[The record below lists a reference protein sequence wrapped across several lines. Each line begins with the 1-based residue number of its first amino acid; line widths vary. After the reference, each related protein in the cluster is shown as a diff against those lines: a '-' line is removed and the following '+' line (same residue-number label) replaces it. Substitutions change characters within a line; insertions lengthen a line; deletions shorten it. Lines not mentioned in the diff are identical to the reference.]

1 MHIPD
6 GYLGPYTYIAM
17 WIIMIPIWYYAGKKL
32 SAELKSRQV
41 PLLALAA
48 AFSFVIM
55 MFNVPIPG
63 GSTGH
68 AVGGAII
75 GIVLGPWAGII
86 AISVALVLQA
96 LMFGD
101 GGITAIAAN
110 CFNMAV
116 MMPFVGYYGYKI
128 ISGNSDINSSRRV
141 IAAAIAG
148 YIAITLAAGLT
159 GFEFGI
165 QPLLHQTAEGVPL
178 YMPYPLSVTVP
189 AMLIE
194 HVFGFSFLEGL
205 ITALI
210 FAYIQKTDISIL
222 YGEESR
228 SLKKKPNAAA
238 TARGEN
244 MDNMVRNFAIGLVVL
259 IILAPL
265 GLLAV
270 GETFGE
276 WGSEELKEKIGYVP
290 QGLEQ
295 LSSFWSAPL
304 PDYAFPGGENS
315 ESMTLSAAAYI
326 LSAVIGVVVCGGLL
340 YIVGKKVARG

>member
-1 MHIPD
+1 MNGILVNGEFMHIPD
-6 GYLGPYTYIAM
+6 GYLGPYTYIAL
-17 WIIMIPIWYYAGKKL
+17 WIIMIPIWYYAGRKL

-68 AVGGAII
+68 AVGAAII
-75 GIVLGPWAGII
+75 GIVLGPWAGVI

-116 MMPFVGYYGYKI
+116 VMPFVGYYVYKL
-128 ISGNSDINSSRRV
+128 ISGGTEITSSRRV

-148 YIAITLAAGLT
+148 YISLVIASAFT

-165 QPLLHQTAEGVPL
+165 QPMLHHTAEGVPL
-178 YMPYPLSVTVP
+178 YMPYPLAVTVP
-189 AMLIE
+189 AMVLE
-194 HVFGFSFLEGL
+194 HAFGFGILEAL

-210 FAYIQKTDISIL
+210 FAYIQRTDTSLL
-222 YGEESR
+222 YGEKSATQ
-228 SLKKKPNAAA
+228 KMKMKNAS
-238 TARGEN
+238 TA
-244 MDNMVRNFAIGLVVL
+244 
-259 IILAPL
+259 
-265 GLLAV
+265 
-270 GETFGE
+270 
-276 WGSEELKEKIGYVP
+276 
-290 QGLEQ
+290 
-295 LSSFWSAPL
+295 
-304 PDYAFPGGENS
+304 
-315 ESMTLSAAAYI
+315 
-326 LSAVIGVVVCGGLL
+326 
-340 YIVGKKVARG
+340 

>member
-6 GYLGPYTYIAM
+6 GYLGPQTYIAF

-32 SAELKSRQV
+32 SSELKSRQV

-68 AVGGAII
+68 AVGAAII
-75 GIVLGPWAGII
+75 GIVLGPWAGVI

-110 CFNMAV
+110 CFNMGV
-116 MMPFVGYYGYKI
+116 VMPFVGYYAYKL
-128 ISGNSDINSSRRV
+128 ISGGTEITSSRRV
-141 IAAAIAG
+141 IAAAVAG
-148 YIAITLAAGLT
+148 YIALSLAALCT
-159 GFEFGI
+159 GIEFGL
-165 QPLLHQTAEGVPL
+165 QPILNHTPEGVPL

-189 AMLIE
+189 AMVLE
-194 HVFGFSFLEGL
+194 HILGFSILEAL

-210 FAYIQKTDISIL
+210 FAYIQKTDTSIL

-228 SLKKKPNAAA
+228 SQKKKPNATA
-238 TARGEN
+238 T
-244 MDNMVRNFAIGLVVL
+244 
-259 IILAPL
+259 
-265 GLLAV
+265 
-270 GETFGE
+270 T
-276 WGSEELKEKIGYVP
+276 
-290 QGLEQ
+290 
-295 LSSFWSAPL
+295 
-304 PDYAFPGGENS
+304 
-315 ESMTLSAAAYI
+315 
-326 LSAVIGVVVCGGLL
+326 
-340 YIVGKKVARG
+340 

>member
-1 MHIPD
+1 MRGEIMHIPD

-17 WIIMIPIWYYAGKKL
+17 WIIMIPIWYYAGNKL
-32 SAELKSRQV
+32 STELRSKQV

-75 GIVLGPWAGII
+75 GIVLGPWAAVI

-116 MMPFVGYYGYKI
+116 VMPFVAYYIYRLV
-128 ISGNSDINSSRRV
+128 SGNTEITSSRRV

-148 YIAITLAAGLT
+148 YISLTLAAAVT

-178 YMPYPLSVTVP
+178 YMPYSLNVTVP
-189 AMLIE
+189 AMVLE
-194 HVFGFSFLEGL
+194 HALGFGILEAL
-205 ITALI
+205 VTALI
-210 FAYIQKTDISIL
+210 FAYIQRTDTTIL
-222 YGEESR
+222 YGEKIAAR
-228 SLKKKPNAAA
+228 KKSKKSA
-238 TARGEN
+238 TIA
-244 MDNMVRNFAIGLVVL
+244 
-259 IILAPL
+259 
-265 GLLAV
+265 
-270 GETFGE
+270 
-276 WGSEELKEKIGYVP
+276 
-290 QGLEQ
+290 
-295 LSSFWSAPL
+295 
-304 PDYAFPGGENS
+304 
-315 ESMTLSAAAYI
+315 
-326 LSAVIGVVVCGGLL
+326 
-340 YIVGKKVARG
+340 

>member
-32 SAELKSRQV
+32 STELRSRQV

-55 MFNVPIPG
+55 MFNIPIPG

-75 GIVLGPWAGII
+75 GIVLGPWAAVI

-110 CFNMAV
+110 CFNMGVA
-116 MMPFVGYYGYKI
+116 MPFVAYYAYKF
-128 ISGNSDINSSRRV
+128 ISGDTDVASSRRI

-148 YIAITLAAGLT
+148 WLSLTIAAAFT

-165 QPLLHQTAEGVPL
+165 QPLLHHTAEGVPL
-178 YMPYPLSVTVP
+178 YMPYSLNVTIP
-189 AMLIE
+189 AMILE
-194 HVFGFSFLEGL
+194 HALGFGILEAL

-210 FAYIQKTDISIL
+210 FAYIQRTDTTLL
-222 YGEESR
+222 YGEKN
-228 SLKKKPNAAA
+228 LAQKGNKK
-238 TARGEN
+238 
-244 MDNMVRNFAIGLVVL
+244 
-259 IILAPL
+259 
-265 GLLAV
+265 
-270 GETFGE
+270 
-276 WGSEELKEKIGYVP
+276 
-290 QGLEQ
+290 
-295 LSSFWSAPL
+295 SAMI
-304 PDYAFPGGENS
+304 A
-315 ESMTLSAAAYI
+315 
-326 LSAVIGVVVCGGLL
+326 
-340 YIVGKKVARG
+340 

>member
-32 SAELKSRQV
+32 STELRSKQV

-55 MFNVPIPG
+55 MFNIPIPG

-75 GIVLGPWAGII
+75 GIVLGPWAAVI

-116 MMPFVGYYGYKI
+116 AMPFCAYYVYKLV
-128 ISGNSDINSSRRV
+128 SGNTDIASSRRV
-141 IAAAIAG
+141 IASAIAG
-148 YIAITLAAGLT
+148 YISLTLAATFT
-159 GFEFGI
+159 GIEFGI

-178 YMPYPLSVTVP
+178 YMPYSLNVAVP
-189 AMLIE
+189 AMVLE
-194 HVFGFSFLEGL
+194 HVLGFGILEAL
-205 ITALI
+205 VTALI
-210 FAYIQKTDISIL
+210 FAYIQRTDTTIL
-222 YGEESR
+222 YGER
-228 SLKKKPNAAA
+228 NAA
-238 TARGEN
+238 RKKSKN
-244 MDNMVRNFAIGLVVL
+244 
-259 IILAPL
+259 
-265 GLLAV
+265 
-270 GETFGE
+270 
-276 WGSEELKEKIGYVP
+276 
-290 QGLEQ
+290 
-295 LSSFWSAPL
+295 SA
-304 PDYAFPGGENS
+304 NI
-315 ESMTLSAAAYI
+315 T
-326 LSAVIGVVVCGGLL
+326 
-340 YIVGKKVARG
+340 